1 MTTLYAAPTDIMQA
15 ICTLQ
20 LERVE
25 KARKDREEREVRNVG
40 VFYCLMG
47 GQKDER
53 KENKVENKKIEYGY
67 TEITLPKLEIEPY
80 FIHSIGT
87 NDPTSCVFS
96 I

>member
-1 MTTLYAAPTDIMQA
+1 
-15 ICTLQ
+15 
-20 LERVE
+20 
-25 KARKDREEREVRNVG
+25 
-40 VFYCLMG
+40 MG